1 MRRAPLLTLL
11 LLPLAL
17 ACTTVTDDMANPQV
31 REPALETP
39 IMVSKS
45 DLARAAANFEVRAIE
60 LLPGETPE
68 QALARVVGPAAPSLG
83 ALLDSAA
90 PVEGLGPAPEAAE
103 APALAAI
110 PHSWESSSKPSG
122 THPAHLLTRKPGSS

>member
-103 APALAAI
+103 APA
-110 PHSWESSSKPSG
+110 
-122 THPAHLLTRKPGSS
+122 R